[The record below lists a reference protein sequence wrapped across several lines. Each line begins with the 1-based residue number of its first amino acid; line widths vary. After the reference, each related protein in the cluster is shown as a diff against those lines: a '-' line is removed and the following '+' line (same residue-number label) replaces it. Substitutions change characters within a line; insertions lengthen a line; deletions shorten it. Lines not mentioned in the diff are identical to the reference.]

1 MKKTTGRT
9 RARRKPVRSATKKT
23 GHKVVRTHT
32 GRRYEFLGLA
42 LLAAGLIS
50 ICGIFGL
57 NVGFVGVY
65 FAKFLRYFFGV
76 GSLLVAFLILLIAW
90 TYMTKHRGPKYS
102 PRFFGILALFISV
115 LAIWHHFKVPVGAE
129 ILPESLPTGG
139 GLLGGGFLLLLRKFF
154 GVDGSII
161 ILGVGTVGAVLL
173 STTWSL
179 AAGLLK
185 TQAQAKKGAAAAG
198 SALQSTY
205 GKAVEV
211 GGRVEA
217 HVAEAVREKVEKVR
231 EHGSFY
237 NQAEDKRFAAPAE
250 AAGESAAAAVST
262 AAAGTGLSEPGDSA
276 RAASPMPDFT
286 IEYGQNHEEQRERA
300 YGAEGLEPL
309 GAETGAAPFGEDSRR
324 GYFGKSR
331 RTPRDGPAGFH

>member
-50 ICGIFGL
+50 ICGICGL

-139 GLLGGGFLLLLRKFF
+139 GLLGGGFCCCCA
-154 GVDGSII
+154 S
-161 ILGVGTVGAVLL
+161 
-173 STTWSL
+173 SL
-179 AAGLLK
+179 ASTAPSSSS
-185 TQAQAKKGAAAAG
+185 G
-198 SALQSTY
+198 SARSVLCC
-205 GKAVEV
+205 
-211 GGRVEA
+211 
-217 HVAEAVREKVEKVR
+217 
-231 EHGSFY
+231 
-237 NQAEDKRFAAPAE
+237 
-250 AAGESAAAAVST
+250 
-262 AAAGTGLSEPGDSA
+262 
-276 RAASPMPDFT
+276 
-286 IEYGQNHEEQRERA
+286 
-300 YGAEGLEPL
+300 
-309 GAETGAAPFGEDSRR
+309 SRR
-324 GYFGKSR
+324 RGR
-331 RTPRDGPAGFH
+331 WPRGF